1 VSNYIE
7 DHKEYWGPEFASLA
21 GVEYRPEHD
30 AIAAMGCYTML
41 YQIADDFRNGEF
53 RTEILKHFGVE

>member
-1 VSNYIE
+1 MSNYIE